1 MTLIVYQSVLNAGR
15 DLKSAFKNTT
25 SFWESDRVS
34 SKYRYGGSQE
44 SGYNYKAISVM
55 KFLFSEGA

>member
-1 MTLIVYQSVLNAGR
+1 MTLTVYKSVMNAGR

-25 SFWESDRVS
+25 SFWEGDRVS

-44 SGYNYKAISVM
+44 SG
-55 KFLFSEGA
+55 